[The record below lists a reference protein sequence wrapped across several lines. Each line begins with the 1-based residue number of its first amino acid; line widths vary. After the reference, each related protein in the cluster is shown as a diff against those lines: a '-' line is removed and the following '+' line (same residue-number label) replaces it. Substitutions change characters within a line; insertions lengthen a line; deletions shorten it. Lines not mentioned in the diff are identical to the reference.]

1 VRENDA
7 STVGWRYAEYNRAS
21 AGEPFA
27 RVAFPESRCAGCHRN
42 ANTRQ
47 RTDWVF
53 SSLR

>member
-27 RVAFPESRCAGCHRN
+27 RVTFPESRCAGCHRN